1 MTGLLSEKEFSRKTF
16 LKGGGALIVGFSL
29 AGAGLAGR
37 ANADLVGLPY
47 PNLGA
52 IDTWLS
58 IGADGTVTLFAGKVD
73 MGTGSTTGMLQIVA
87 DELDVS
93 MSKLKFVAGITGATP
108 DQYVSSASAAIM
120 SGGPAIRQAA
130 AEARQ
135 ALLQMAA
142 TKLGVTVDKLTV
154 GDGVVS
160 VASDPSKKVAY
171 AELIGGKQFNLVPMT
186 VTPTVNGAFGPT
198 LKGSAAVKNYS
209 AYKVVGAEIPRIDI
223 PDKVT
228 GKFTYVR
235 DIRVPGMLHGR
246 VVRPNPWGA
255 DLVKVEG
262 LPEAIPGIVKI
273 VVKGNFVGVVA
284 TTEWAAIQAAS
295 RLKVK
300 WSDWAEMPAQTEI
313 YSKLRSVPVK
323 QRTGP
328 ADVGNVDAA
337 FAGAAKTIS
346 ATYNSPYNMHGTIGP
361 SAAVAD
367 VSNGKAT
374 IWTHSQGVYGLRTS
388 LAVLLGLPEPNV
400 QLIYVAGGGAFGQ
413 NGADDAAADAALMS
427 QATGKPVRVQWM
439 RQDEH
444 GWVGYAP
451 ARTGDFR
458 GALDAQGNVVAWQ
471 GTSWSQAAWNRPAST
486 GAPEGYPGNLLDAQL
501 LGMPPGFDGG
511 IGATNNA
518 VPPYELIKNKQIA
531 LNYLGTTSSRNG
543 AIKIRTGS
551 MRTVGGFGAGFPV
564 ESFMDELAY
573 AAGADPLQF
582 RLKHLTDQRAID
594 VLNEVAKLSGWETRP
609 APKAGQKGT
618 VVTGRGVAYGSRV
631 AVVAD
636 VEVNRKTG
644 KVRVTRACVAHDC
657 GLIVSPDGVR
667 SQVEGNVIMSS
678 SRTIHEQV
686 RITREAVTS
695 VDWVSY
701 PIMRFMDT
709 PDEIKVSLLNH
720 PEAPATGAGEA
731 TGSWVAPAIANAFFD
746 ATGVRMRQL
755 PMTPARVRA
764 TFAAAEAGTYK

>member
-1 MTGLLSEKEFSRKTF
+1 MGLT
-16 LKGGGALIVGFSL
+16 
-29 AGAGLAGR
+29 GAGLAGR
-37 ANADLVGLPY
+37 ASADLVGLPY

-58 IGADGTVTLFAGKVD
+58 IGADGTVTLFAGKVN

-93 MSKLKFVAGITGATP
+93 MSKLKFVAGITGVTP

-120 SGGPAIRQAA
+120 SGGPAIRQAS

-135 ALLQMAA
+135 VLLQMAA
-142 TKLGVTVDKLTV
+142 TKLGVTSDRLVV
-154 GDGVVS
+154 SDGVVS
-160 VASDPSKKVAY
+160 VATDGSKKVSY
-171 AELIGGKQFNLVPMT
+171 AELIGGKLFNLTPMM
-186 VTPTVNGAFGPT
+186 VTPTVGGVFGPT
-198 LKGSAAVKNYS
+198 LRGSAKVKDYS
-209 AYKVVGAEIPRIDI
+209 AYKVVGKEIPRIDI
-223 PDKVT
+223 PDKIT
-228 GKFTYVR
+228 GRSVYTR

-262 LPEAIPGIVKI
+262 LPKAIPGLVKI
-273 VVKGNFVGVVA
+273 VVKGSFVGVVA
-284 TTEWAAIQAAS
+284 ETEWAAIQAAAQ
-295 RLKVK
+295 LKVK

-328 ADVGNVDAA
+328 ADVGNVNTA
-337 FAGAAKTIS
+337 FASAAKTIS
-346 ATYNSPYNMHGTIGP
+346 ATYDSPYNMHGTIGP

-367 VSNGKAT
+367 VSHGKAT

-388 LAVLLGLPEPNV
+388 LAVLLGMPEPNV
-400 QLIYVAGGGAFGQ
+400 QLIYIAGGGAFGQ

-427 QATGKPVRVQWM
+427 QAVGKPVRVQWM

-471 GTSWSQAAWNRPAST
+471 GTSWSQAAWNRPAAT

-511 IGATNNA
+511 LGATNNA
-518 VPPYELIKNKQIA
+518 VPPYELIKNKQVA

-551 MRTVGGFGAGFPV
+551 LRTVGGFGAGFPV

-582 RLKHLTDQRAID
+582 RIKHLTDQRAID
-594 VLNEVAKLSGWETRP
+594 VLNEVADSRAGRRGRP
-609 APKAGQKGT
+609 RKRGRAD

-631 AVVAD
+631 AVVTD
-636 VEVNRKTG
+636 VEVNLKTG

-657 GLIVSPDGVR
+657 GLIVAPDGVR
-667 SQVEGNVIMSS
+667 SQVEGNVIMSA
-678 SRTIHEQV
+678 SRAIHEQV
-686 RITREAVTS
+686 RITRKAVTS
-695 VDWVSY
+695 LDWVSY
-701 PIMRFMDT
+701 PIMRFIEA
-709 PDEIKVSLLNH
+709 PDEIKVSLVNH

-755 PMTPARVRA
+755 PMSPARVRA
-764 TFAAAEAGTYK
+764 TLAAAKAGTYK